1 MFAIY
6 IYLDAHTEVNFCSIS
21 SCMTHSL
28 SVIVSECITL
38 SFLRAC
44 RAWRTIGVSAS
55 SSRNC
60 TSGTGSLITKVL
72 RLSHGTFMIQFP
84 SLLLNASVLPCG
96 TRNLT
101 ISAYLCWHLAA
112 RSMTSQYSASQQIP
126 ILYTVSGR
134 HYFQSFDIF
143 YQHLALH
150 VNHYVYARAARS

>member
-1 MFAIY
+1 MYWYFVFAIY

-28 SVIVSECITL
+28 SVTVSECITL

-60 TSGTGSLITKVL
+60 TSGTGFLITMCLRPVARLVL

-112 RSMTSQYSASQQIP
+112 RSMTSQYSASQ
-126 ILYTVSGR
+126 
-134 HYFQSFDIF
+134 
-143 YQHLALH
+143 
-150 VNHYVYARAARS
+150 